1 MTLKGKGFF
10 IWQIARCENGDVE
23 AVADLAEQSG
33 LSHILVKI
41 ADGAYPYNIV
51 NDIDLVPP
59 LVQALRDRLISVWG
73 WHYVYGYEPQA
84 EAQIAIQRLNE
95 LGLDGY
101 VIDAEAQYKEPGKEE
116 AALIFMAALR
126 AALPDFPIALSS
138 YRYPTY
144 HPTLPWVE
152 FLQSCDLNMPQVY
165 WIGAHNPAEQLAR
178 SLREFEAITP
188 FRPLIPTGAA
198 FIEGGW
204 QPTVAEVLEFLQAA
218 RDLNMTAANF
228 WEWYNCRKNLPDI
241 WNAIRDFP
249 WPFDDSDL
257 DIVLRYMAAL
267 NSHDVERVL
276 ALYNDNAVHVLSSRT
291 LQGTD
296 QLRWWY
302 NDLFT
307 RVLPE
312 ASFTLIESQGEAST
326 RHFTWSAISSR
337 GQVENGADSFGL
349 VGEKITYHYSHFSV
363 TSP

>member
-10 IWQIARCENGDVE
+10 IWQIPRCENGDV
-23 AVADLAEQSG
+23 AAIADLAEQANF
-33 LSHILVKI
+33 SHILVKI
-41 ADGAYPYNIV
+41 ADGDSPYNIV
-51 NDIDLVPP
+51 NEIDLVPP
-59 LVQALRDRLISVWG
+59 LVQALRARSIAIWG

-101 VIDAEAQYKEPGKEE
+101 VIDAEAQYKEPGKDE
-116 AALIFMAALR
+116 AALIFMEALR
-126 AALPDFPIALSS
+126 DALPTFPIALSS

-144 HPTLPWVE
+144 HPMLPWVE

-204 QPTVAEVLEFLQAA
+204 QPTTAEVLEFLQAA
-218 RDLNMTAANF
+218 RDLNMSAANF
-228 WEWYNCRKNLPDI
+228 WEWSNCRRNLPDI

-257 DIVLRYMAAL
+257 DIVLRYINAL
-267 NSHDVERVL
+267 NSHDIERIL
-276 ALYNDNAVHVLSSRT
+276 GLYNPNAVHVLSSRT

-307 RVLPE
+307 RVLPG
-312 ASFTLIESQGEAST
+312 ATFTLVESTGETST
-326 RHFTWSAISSR
+326 RHFSWRATSSR
-337 GQVENGADSFGL
+337 GQVENGSDSFGL
-349 VGEKITYHYSHFSV
+349 VGGKITYHFSYFTV